1 MLFFGQ
7 QRIDAIKQCCDK
19 WVGTQRLGAAV
30 VTRDG
35 YVPHTQCGAGLAP
48 VVVVLLLLLVLPV
61 VAYEMRLEFLQQQ
74 QEQLELGHN
83 MWQAFAVPC
92 LCLLLVLRPVIIA
105 RFCLTGKQ
113 CCEFD

>member
-1 MLFFGQ
+1 MSFVYCTRRSWRVLLFFGQ
-7 QRIDAIKQCCDK
+7 RRIDAIKQCCDK

-83 MWQAFAVPC
+83 MWQAFAASTASASC
-92 LCLLLVLRPVIIA
+92 LSCAL
-105 RFCLTGKQ
+105 
-113 CCEFD
+113 

>member
-7 QRIDAIKQCCDK
+7 RRINAIKQCCDK

-48 VVVVLLLLLVLPV
+48 VVVVMLLLLVLPV

-83 MWQAFAVPC
+83 MWQAFGASTASASC
-92 LCLLLVLRPVIIA
+92 LSCAL
-105 RFCLTGKQ
+105 
-113 CCEFD
+113 